1 MEADEEKCPILD
13 WMQLSKLLSADD
25 LCVDSEENVYNC
37 ILRWL
42 MSSST
47 IVLGNEAGEYDKA
60 TEVTS
65 TNLIK
70 EEGDLIH
77 LWESV

>member
-42 MSSST
+42 MSSR
-47 IVLGNEAGEYDKA
+47 
-60 TEVTS
+60 
-65 TNLIK
+65 
-70 EEGDLIH
+70 
-77 LWESV
+77 